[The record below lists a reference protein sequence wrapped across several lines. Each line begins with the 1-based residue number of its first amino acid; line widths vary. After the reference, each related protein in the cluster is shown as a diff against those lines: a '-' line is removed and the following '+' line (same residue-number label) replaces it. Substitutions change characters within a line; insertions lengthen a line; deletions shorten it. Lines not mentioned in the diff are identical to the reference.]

1 MGTLKWTLSLVLSPV
16 TGNKGQ
22 GALRGSWL
30 SSELCWA
37 CLKESVEQQPKG
49 GASGGTWDAP
59 DAAGQGGSALRSAES
74 EATASTAG
82 LVATAARDMR
92 GLNSLSG
99 DSVLHPHPPS
109 PSPQV
114 TSSDPAFFL
123 HRDAHPLSSVFE
135 VWKSFILCGDLVL
148 T

>member
-1 MGTLKWTLSLVLSPV
+1 MDVVSGLISGYREQRARRPCGAPGCPRSSAGRVLKR
-16 TGNKGQ
+16 
-22 GALRGSWL
+22 AE
-30 SSELCWA
+30 SS
-37 CLKESVEQQPKG
+37 SRRG

-59 DAAGQGGSALRSAES
+59 HAAGQGGSALRSAES

-82 LVATAARDMR
+82 LVATAARDVG

-114 TSSDPAFFL
+114 TSSDPAFLL

-135 VWKSFILCGDLVL
+135 VWKCFLLCGDLVL